1 MKFELTKT
9 QIISLATND
18 HSFLSSLVDKVM
30 AIKELPDARQ
40 MAEIYAIQH
49 KDNAIAAIRALRT
62 WADNNGQNL
71 GLAPAKDLI
80 TEARTKFNIK
90 NYWTQKS

>member
-1 MKFELTKT
+1 MKFELTKA
-9 QIISLATND
+9 QIMSLATND
-18 HSFLSSLVDKVM
+18 RTFLSSLVDKVM

-40 MAEIYAIQH
+40 MAEIYALEH

-80 TEARTKFNIK
+80 TEARAKFNIK
-90 NYWTQKS
+90 NYWTQK